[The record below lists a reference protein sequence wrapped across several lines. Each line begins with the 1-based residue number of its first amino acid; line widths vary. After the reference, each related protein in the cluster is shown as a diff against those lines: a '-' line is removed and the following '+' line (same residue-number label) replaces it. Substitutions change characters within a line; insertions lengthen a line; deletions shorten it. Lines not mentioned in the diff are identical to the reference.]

1 MNKPEN
7 RQPETS
13 QWPLMPAGIKPYYI
27 DDSVCIICG
36 DCREIVPGLGR
47 FDLLLTDPPYG
58 IGNRMQGGTWGAK
71 AKYADFRAWDVAPE
85 TELLTAIVALATKAI
100 VWGGNYFTLPPSRCW
115 LVWDKQNA
123 VPTMADCEFAWSN
136 LDRPAKRMSL
146 PVGVHTFGHPTE
158 KPLTLFSWCVQ
169 QAGDVQTILDPFAG
183 SGTTAVA
190 AKSLGRKCV
199 CIEREERYC
208 EISAKRCAQD
218 YLQLTDSAHRD
229 TADDNN
235 DQLELLKA

>member
-1 MNKPEN
+1 M
-7 RQPETS
+7 T
-13 QWPLMPAGIKPYYI
+13 PYYQ
-27 DDSVCIICG
+27 DDFVTLYNC
-36 DCREIVPGLGR
+36 DCCEIVPTLGR

-85 TELLTAIVALATKAI
+85 TELLTAIVALAKRAI
-100 VWGGNYFTLPPSRCW
+100 IWGGNYFTLPPSRCW

-146 PVGVHTFGHPTE
+146 PVGVHTHGHPTE
-158 KPLTLFSWCVQ
+158 KPLTLFSWCIQ

-183 SGTTAVA
+183 SGTTGRA
-190 AKSLGRKCV
+190 AKDLGRKCV
-199 CIEREERYC
+199 LIEREERYC
-208 EISAKRCAQD
+208 EIAAKRM
-218 YLQLTDSAHRD
+218 LQEVFDFGETVERTPSPTGNLFLDA
-229 TADDNN
+229 
-235 DQLELLKA
+235 

>member
-1 MNKPEN
+1 M
-7 RQPETS
+7 
-13 QWPLMPAGIKPYYI
+13 KPYYQ
-27 DDSVCIICG
+27 DNFVTVYHG
-36 DCREIVPGLGR
+36 DMREVLPTLGR

-85 TELLTAIVALATKAI
+85 AELLTAIVALAEKAV

-136 LDRPAKRMSL
+136 FDRPAKRMSL

-158 KPLTLFSWCVQ
+158 KPLSLFSWCIGL
-169 QAGDVQTILDPFAG
+169 AGDVQTIFDPFAG
-183 SGTTAVA
+183 SGTTGVA
-190 AKSLGRKCV
+190 AKALGRKCV
-199 CIEREERYC
+199 LIEREEKYC
-208 EISAKRCAQD
+208 EIAAKRLRQE
-218 YLQLTDSAHRD
+218 YLALT
-229 TADDNN
+229 
-235 DQLELLKA
+235 